1 MKASNN
7 NTHSYNQKQSSQFG
21 NISKIEAFIISRI
34 AELKQLGWSTSAIA
48 DALGVNTDFVETAMQ
63 YYAHSFR

>member
-1 MKASNN
+1 MKAN
-7 NTHSYNQKQSSQFG
+7 NTTHTHTQPIQFG

-48 DALGVNTDFVETAMQ
+48 DALGVHTDFVETAMQ
-63 YYAHSFR
+63 FYAHSFR

>member
-1 MKASNN
+1 MKAMN
-7 NTHSYNQKQSSQFG
+7 NTSHNHNPKQPVQFG

-63 YYAHSFR
+63 FYAHSFR